1 MKKTFNSTC
10 SYCGVGCGIK
20 ITREQDNRLTLKGN
34 ENTPANQGMLCS
46 KGLNLHHVV
55 SDQSDR
61 IVKPKMRYA
70 RHLPLQNVSWD
81 DAMKRSAAVFK
92 TLIDKYG
99 SDSVGL
105 YVSGQMLTEEYY
117 LANKLCKGFLGTN
130 NIDTNSRLCMSTAV
144 ASYKKTLG
152 EDAPPVCYEDI
163 EACSLFFI
171 AGANPA
177 WCHPIIFRRI
187 EAHKAAN
194 PDVKIICVDP
204 RRTQTAEMSD
214 LHLQIKP
221 GTDIYL
227 YNAIAALIFSKG
239 YADEHFLAQH
249 VDGVTELKKY
259 LQTIDPEKA
268 AAHCAINYSQI
279 ILAADMIGQSK
290 TMLTL
295 WAMGLNQSAIGV
307 NKNLALINLSLITGR
322 IGKPGCGPFSLT
334 GQANAMGGR
343 EVGGMATMLA
353 AHRNL
358 DNPDHIREVAE
369 FWGVKTLSDKP
380 GYSATEMVEALE
392 DGRLKAVWIVCT
404 NPAVSLPSSDR
415 VDAAFKK
422 AKFVMVSEISNRS
435 DTLAYADVIFP
446 AAGWLEK
453 EGTMTN
459 SDRHLSYLPKVVDAP
474 GMALPDYEIFKRFA
488 NAMGFGKSFAYH
500 SAEDI
505 FNEHRALTK
514 GTNIDIS
521 GITYERLKKGNIQW
535 PCPDS
540 NHPGTKRLFEDGK
553 YWTASK
559 NAQVYPV
566 APENT
571 SEAISEEYPFIVT
584 TGRIRDQWHTMTR
597 TGKVNKLKQHI
608 NKSFLEMHPDDAL
621 RLHLSDAELVKV
633 SSRRSS
639 VYVEVQITET
649 IKPGCLFLPMHWGRI
664 RASSKA
670 RANNL
675 TSMNID
681 PLSKQPDFKFSAAKV
696 EKIRLPKKK
705 IILVGA
711 GAASLEFINSYRDKN
726 KEDEIHVFAKE
737 ALLFYNRVMLPEY
750 INREKQWQDIQSSEH
765 AELERL
771 NIVFHQG
778 NAITKINRSA
788 KTIVDQQGK
797 THGYD
802 KLVLATGSRPMIT
815 LKVPREMKGIFGLRT
830 RRDAD
835 KIREYLK
842 NGGRAL
848 IIGGGLLGLELAA
861 ALNSI
866 GVDVSIIQRSSRM
879 MRAQL
884 DELGSQLL
892 HEEIIDRGI
901 KVIYNDE
908 VSSFDGTDKL
918 QTVTLKSGRVLKM
931 DALFFAAGIK
941 ANTEL
946 GEQCGLKFNR
956 GLIVNDHMQSSD
968 KDIFVIGEIAEH
980 RKKTYGTTPAAQ
992 DQARVAADY
1001 LNGNIW
1007 SCYDHSLS
1015 FNILKIKDLQLCSL
1029 GITTKPPGNG
1039 YQEIVLIDR
1048 QMRYYKKCI
1057 LHHDRLIGAI
1067 LIGDKSE
1074 FAEFKSLIE
1083 SQLELGDKRELL
1095 LRGSAKPS
1103 EPPIGTIICSCN
1115 NVGEGNIENHI
1126 KSGCNNFDALCRLS
1140 NAGTGC
1146 GSCRPEVKR
1155 ILDLSGATKK

>member
-1 MKKTFNSTC
+1 MKKTFNTTC

-20 ITREQDNRLTLKGN
+20 ITREQNDRLTLTGD
-34 ENTPANQGMLCS
+34 ENTPANKGMLCS

-61 IVKPKMRYA
+61 LLQPQMRYA
-70 RHLPLQNVSWD
+70 RHLPLQDVSWD
-81 DAMKRSAAVFK
+81 DAMKRSAAVFT
-92 TLIDKYG
+92 TLINKYG
-99 SDSVGL
+99 PDSVGL
-105 YVSGQMLTEEYY
+105 YVSGTMLTEDYY

-144 ASYKKTLG
+144 IGYKKTLG
-152 EDAPPVCYEDI
+152 EDAPPISYDDI

-221 GTDIYL
+221 GSDIYL
-227 YNAIAALIFSKG
+227 YNAIAALIFAKG
-239 YADEHFLAQH
+239 YADQGFIAAH
-249 VDGVTELKKY
+249 VDGANELKQY
-259 LQTIDPEKA
+259 LLTIDPEEA
-268 AAHCAINYSQI
+268 ALQCEINYAQI
-279 ILAADMIGQSK
+279 IEAADMIGQSETLL
-290 TMLTL
+290 TM
-295 WAMGLNQSAIGV
+295 WAMGLNQSSIGV
-307 NKNLALINLSLITGR
+307 NKNIALINLNLITGR

-334 GQANAMGGR
+334 GQSNAMGGR
-343 EVGGMATMLA
+343 EVGGLATMLA

-358 DNPDHIREVAE
+358 DNPEHIREVAA
-369 FWGVKTLSDKP
+369 FWGVKTLSDRP

-392 DGRLKAVWIVCT
+392 DGRLKAVWVVCT
-404 NPAVSLPSSDR
+404 NPAVSLPSSRR

-435 DTLAYADVIFP
+435 DTLAYADVILP

-453 EGTMTN
+453 EGTITN

-474 GMALPDYEIFKRFA
+474 GMALADYEIFQRFA
-488 NAMGFGKSFAYH
+488 DAMGFGKAFNYD

-521 GITYERLKKGNIQW
+521 GISYDRLKKNNIQW
-535 PCPDS
+535 PCPSPD
-540 NHPGTKRLFEDGK
+540 HPGSKRLFENGK
-553 YWTASK
+553 YWTASQ
-559 NAQVYPV
+559 NAQVYAV
-566 APENT
+566 APENQAEAT
-571 SEAISEEYPFIVT
+571 SEAYPFIIT
-584 TGRIRDQWHTMTR
+584 TGRIRDQWHSMTR

-608 NKSFLEMHPDDAL
+608 NKPFVEIHPDDAA
-621 RLHLSDAELVKV
+621 RLNLNNGELAKV

-639 VYVEVQITET
+639 VCVEVQITDT
-649 IKPGCLFLPMHWGRI
+649 IKPGCLFLPMHWGRVNGS
-664 RASSKA
+664 AKA
-670 RANNL
+670 RSNNL

-681 PLSKQPDFKFSAAKV
+681 PLSKQPEFKFSAGRM
-696 EKIRLPKKK
+696 EKLILPRKK
-705 IILVGA
+705 IILIGA
-711 GAASLEFINSYRDKN
+711 GAASLEFINAYRDKN
-726 KEDEIHVFAKE
+726 REDEIQVFAKE
-737 ALLFYNRVMLPEY
+737 PLLFYNRVLLPEY
-750 INREKQWQDIQSSEH
+750 INREKQWQAIQSSEE

-778 NAITKINRSA
+778 NAVTKINRNE
-788 KTIVDQQGK
+788 KTIIDQQGK
-797 THGYD
+797 TYSYD
-802 KLVLATGSRPMIT
+802 KLIIATGSRPMIT
-815 LKVPREMKGIFGLRT
+815 LKVPRDMQGIFGLRT

-835 KIREYLK
+835 NIREYLK
-842 NGGRAL
+842 DGGRAL
-848 IIGGGLLGLELAA
+848 IIGGGLLGLELAG

-866 GVDVSIIQRSSRM
+866 GVEVTVIQRSSRL

-892 HEEIIDRGI
+892 HEEIVARGI

-908 VSSFDGTDKL
+908 VSSFAGENKL
-918 QTVTLKSGRVLKM
+918 QTVTLKSGLILQI

-941 ANTEL
+941 PNTEL

-956 GLIVNDHMQSSD
+956 GLVVNDHMQSSD
-968 KDIFVIGEIAEH
+968 DDIFVIGEIAEH

-992 DQARVAADY
+992 DQARVAAAY

-1007 SCYDHSLS
+1007 SRYDHSLS

-1029 GITTKPPGNG
+1029 GITTKPPGNDF
-1039 YQEIVLIDR
+1039 QEIVLIDR

-1057 LHHDRLIGAI
+1057 LHQDRLIGAI

-1074 FAEFKSLIE
+1074 FAEFKTLIE
-1083 SQLELGDKRELL
+1083 QQLELGDKRQQL
-1095 LRGSAKPS
+1095 LRGSATPC
-1103 EPPIGTIICSCN
+1103 EPPLGAIICSCN
-1115 NVGEGNIENHI
+1115 NVGTGNIEKHI
-1126 KSGCNNFDALCRLS
+1126 AAGCKNFDELCRLS

-1155 ILDLSGATKK
+1155 ILDLSGAADK

>member
-10 SYCGVGCGIK
+10 SYCGVGCGVT
-20 ITREQDNRLTLKGN
+20 ITRTDDGRLTLEGN
-34 ENTPANQGMLCS
+34 PNTPASRGMLCS

-55 SDQSDR
+55 SDHSDR
-61 IVKPKMRYA
+61 ILKPQMRYA
-70 RHLPLQNVSWD
+70 RHLPRHEVSWE
-81 DAMKRSAAVFK
+81 DAIKRSAAVFK
-92 TLIDKYG
+92 TLINKYG
-99 SDSVGL
+99 ADSVGL

-144 ASYKKTLG
+144 ASYKKALG
-152 EDAPPVCYEDI
+152 EDAPPISYEDI

-187 EAHKAAN
+187 EAHKAEN

-204 RRTQTAEMSD
+204 RRTQTAEMAD

-227 YNAIAALIFSKG
+227 YNAIAALIFAKG
-239 YADEHFLAQH
+239 YADQSFMEQH
-249 VDGVTELKKY
+249 VDGFEELKAY
-259 LQTIDPEKA
+259 LQSIDLHQA
-268 AAHCAINYSQI
+268 AQKCEIKYADI
-279 ILAADMIGQSK
+279 ILAADMIGQSETLL
-290 TMLTL
+290 TM
-295 WAMGLNQSAIGV
+295 WAMGLNQSSIGV

-334 GQANAMGGR
+334 GQGNAMGGR

-358 DNPDHIREVAE
+358 DNPDHIREVAD
-369 FWGVKTLSDKP
+369 FWGVKTLSDRP

-392 DGRLKAVWIVCT
+392 DSRLKAVWIVCT

-435 DTLAYADVIFP
+435 DTLAYADVILP

-453 EGTMTN
+453 EGVMTN

-474 GMALPDYEIFKRFA
+474 GEALPDSEIFIRFA
-488 NAMGFGKSFAYH
+488 REMGFGKQFSYRWP
-500 SAEDI
+500 EDI

-521 GITYERLKKGNIQW
+521 GITYQRLKKNNIQW
-535 PCPDS
+535 PCPDL
-540 NHPGTKRLFEDGK
+540 NHPGSKRLFEDGR
-553 YWTASK
+553 YWTASQ
-559 NAQVYPV
+559 NAQVFQI

-571 SEAISEEYPFIVT
+571 AESISKEYPFIIT

-608 NKSFLEMHPDDAL
+608 KRPFVEIHPDDAK
-621 RLHLSDAELVKV
+621 RLHLRHGELAKV
-633 SSRRSS
+633 SSCRSS
-639 VYVEVQITET
+639 VLVEVQITDT
-649 IKPGCLFLPMHWGRI
+649 IKPGCLFLPMHWGLI
-664 RASSKA
+664 LSSSKA

-675 TSMNID
+675 TSMNRD
-681 PLSKQPDFKFSAAKV
+681 PLSKQPEFKFSAGRV
-696 EKIRLPKKK
+696 EKIILPGKK

-711 GAASLEFINSYRDKN
+711 GAASLEFINAYRDKN

-737 ALLFYNRVMLPEY
+737 PLLFYNRVLLPEY
-750 INREKQWQDIQSSEH
+750 INQEKQWQDIKSSEK

-778 NAITKINRSA
+778 NAITKINRA
-788 KTIVDQQGK
+788 EKTITDQHGK
-797 THGYD
+797 SHNYD
-802 KLVLATGSRPMIT
+802 KLILATGSRPMIT
-815 LKVPREMKGIFGLRT
+815 MNIPRNMQGVFGLRT
-830 RRDAD
+830 RSDAD
-835 KIREYLK
+835 NIRAYLQH
-842 NGGRAL
+842 GGRAL
-848 IIGGGLLGLELAA
+848 IIGGGLLGLELAGS
-861 ALNSI
+861 LRSM
-866 GVDVSIIQRSSRM
+866 GVDVSIIQRSSRL

-892 HEEIIDRGI
+892 HEEIIERGI
-901 KVIYNDE
+901 NIIYNDE
-908 VSSFDGTDKL
+908 VSTISGADKL
-918 QTVTLKSGRVLKM
+918 QSVTLNSGRKLKI

-941 ANTEL
+941 PNTEL
-946 GEQCGLKFNR
+946 GEQCNLKFNR

-968 KDIFVIGEIAEH
+968 RDIFVIGEIAEH

-1029 GITTKPPGNG
+1029 GITSKPSGDS
-1039 YQEIVLIDR
+1039 YQEIILLDR

-1074 FAEFKSLIE
+1074 FAEFKTLIE
-1083 SQLELGDKRELL
+1083 EQLELGDKRYQLL
-1095 LRGSAKPS
+1095 KGPGKPI
-1103 EPPIGTIICSCN
+1103 EAPVGPIICSCN
-1115 NVGEGNIENHI
+1115 NVGAGNIEKYI
-1126 KSGCNNFDALCRLS
+1126 ADGCNDFDQLCRLS

-1155 ILDLSGATKK
+1155 ILDLSGAVKS

>member
-20 ITREQDNRLTLKGN
+20 ITREQDNRLTLTGN
-34 ENTPANQGMLCS
+34 ETTPANKGMLCS

-61 IVKPKMRYA
+61 ILKPKMRYA
-70 RHLPLQNVSWD
+70 RHLPLQDVSWD

-99 SDSVGL
+99 PDSVGL
-105 YVSGQMLTEEYY
+105 YVSGTMLTEDYY

-144 ASYKKTLG
+144 VGYKKTLG
-152 EDAPPVCYEDI
+152 EDAPPISYDDI

-204 RRTQTAEMSD
+204 RRTQTADMSD

-239 YADEHFLAQH
+239 YSDESFIAQH
-249 VDGVTELKKY
+249 VDGAEELKQY
-259 LQTIDPEKA
+259 LQTIDLEKA
-268 AAHCAINYSQI
+268 AQQCEISCEQI
-279 ILAADMIGQSK
+279 IEAADMIGQSETLL
-290 TMLTL
+290 TM
-295 WAMGLNQSAIGV
+295 WAMGLNQSSIGV
-307 NKNLALINLSLITGR
+307 NKNLALINLNLITGR

-334 GQANAMGGR
+334 GQSNAMGGR
-343 EVGGMATMLA
+343 EVGGLATMLA

-358 DNPDHIREVAE
+358 DNPEHIREVAD

-453 EGTMTN
+453 EGTITN

-500 SAEDI
+500 DAEDI
-505 FNEHRALTK
+505 FNEHRDLTK

-521 GITYERLKKGNIQW
+521 GISYERLKKGNIQW

-553 YWTASK
+553 YWTASQ

-566 APENT
+566 DPENK

-584 TGRIRDQWHTMTR
+584 TGRIRDQWHSMTR

-608 NKSFLEMHPDDAL
+608 NKPFLEMHPDDAL
-621 RLHLSDAELVKV
+621 HLDLSDAELVKV

-639 VYVEVQITET
+639 VYVEVQITDG
-649 IKPGCLFLPMHWGRI
+649 IKPGSLFLPMHWGKI
-664 RASSKA
+664 LASTKA
-670 RANNL
+670 RSNNL

-771 NIVFHQG
+771 NIAFHQG
-778 NAITKINRSA
+778 NAITKINPAA
-788 KTIVDQQGK
+788 KTIIDQQGK

-842 NGGRAL
+842 NGGSAL

-861 ALNSI
+861 ALKSM

-908 VSSFDGTDKL
+908 VNSFDGADKL

-968 KDIFVIGEIAEH
+968 ADIFVIGEIAEH

-1103 EPPIGTIICSCN
+1103 EPPIGAIICSCN
-1115 NVGEGNIENHI
+1115 NVGAGNIENHI
-1126 KSGCNNFDALCRLS
+1126 KSGCHNFDELCRLS

>member
-20 ITREQDNRLTLKGN
+20 ITREQDDRLTLEGD
-34 ENTPANQGMLCS
+34 ESAPANKGMLCS

-55 SDQSDR
+55 SDHSDR
-61 IVKPKMRYA
+61 ILKPQMRYA
-70 RHLPLQNVSWD
+70 RHLPRQNVSWD
-81 DAMKRSAAVFK
+81 DAMMRSAAVFK
-92 TLIDKYG
+92 TLINKYG
-99 SDSVGL
+99 PDSVGL
-105 YVSGQMLTEEYY
+105 YVSGQLLIEEYY

-144 ASYKKTLG
+144 VSYKKALG
-152 EDAPPVCYEDI
+152 EDAPPISYDDI
-163 EACSLFFI
+163 ETCSLFFI

-187 EAHKAAN
+187 EAHKAEN
-194 PDVKIICVDP
+194 PGVKIICVDP

-239 YADEHFLAQH
+239 YADEHFIAQH
-249 VDGVTELKKY
+249 VDGIEELKKY
-259 LQTIDPEKA
+259 LQTIDPQKA
-268 AAHCAINYSQI
+268 AAQCEVNYSQI
-279 ILAADMIGQSK
+279 IQAVDMIGHCETLL
-290 TMLTL
+290 TM
-295 WAMGLNQSAIGV
+295 WAMGLNQSSIGV
-307 NKNLALINLSLITGR
+307 NKNLALINLNLITGR

-334 GQANAMGGR
+334 GQGDAMGGR

-358 DNPDHIREVAE
+358 DNPEHIREVAE

-404 NPAVSLPSSDR
+404 NPAVSLPNSDR

-435 DTLAYADVIFP
+435 DTLAYADVILP

-474 GMALPDYEIFKRFA
+474 GEALPDYEIFMRFA
-488 NAMGFGKSFAYH
+488 NAMGFAKDFAYDC
-500 SAEDI
+500 AEDI

-514 GTNIDIS
+514 DTNIDIS
-521 GITYERLKKGNIQW
+521 GITYKRLKKNNIQW
-535 PCPDS
+535 PCPDP
-540 NHPGTKRLFEDGK
+540 NHPGSKRLFEDGK
-553 YWTASK
+553 YWTPSQ
-559 NAQVYPV
+559 NAHVYPV
-566 APENT
+566 APENQSETT
-571 SEAISEEYPFIVT
+571 SKEYPFIVMI
-584 TGRIRDQWHTMTR
+584 GRIRDQWHTMTR

-608 NKSFLEMHPDDAL
+608 NKPFVEVHPDDARQL
-621 RLHLSDAELVKV
+621 NLSNGELVKV
-633 SSRRSS
+633 STTRSS
-639 VYVEVQITET
+639 VHVEVQITDT

-664 RASSKA
+664 HASSKA

-675 TSMNID
+675 TSMNKD
-681 PLSKQPDFKFSAAKV
+681 PLSKEPDFKFSAGKV
-696 EKIRLPKKK
+696 EKTILPRKK

-711 GAASLEFINSYRDKN
+711 GAASLEFINTYRDIN
-726 KEDEIHVFAKE
+726 REDEIHVFAKE
-737 ALLFYNRVMLPEY
+737 PLLFYNRVMLPEY
-750 INREKQWQDIQSSEH
+750 INREKQWQDIKSSEK

-771 NIVFHQG
+771 NITFHQG
-778 NAITKINRSA
+778 NAITTINRSE
-788 KTIVDQQGK
+788 KTVVDQQGE
-797 THGYD
+797 THSYD
-802 KLVLATGSRPMIT
+802 KLILATGSRPMIT
-815 LKVPREMKGIFGLRT
+815 LNVPRGMKGFFGLRT

-835 KIREYLK
+835 NIYEYLK
-842 NGGRAL
+842 DGGNAL
-848 IIGGGLLGLELAA
+848 IIGGGLLGLELAGS
-861 ALNSI
+861 LNSI
-866 GVDVSIIQRSSRM
+866 GVDVTVIQRSSRL

-908 VSSFDGTDKL
+908 VCAFEGTDKL
-918 QTVTLKSGRVLKM
+918 QSVTLKSGHSLKM

-941 ANTEL
+941 PNTEL
-946 GEQCGLKFNR
+946 GKECDLRFNR

-968 KDIFVIGEIAEH
+968 PDIFVIGEIAEH

-1007 SCYDHSLS
+1007 SCYDHSLT

-1029 GITTKPPGNG
+1029 GITTKPEGDA

-1057 LHHDRLIGAI
+1057 LHHDRLVGAI

-1074 FAEFKSLIE
+1074 FAEFKRLIE
-1083 SQLELGDKRELL
+1083 GQLELGEQRHQLL
-1095 LRGSAKPS
+1095 KGSGKPAES
-1103 EPPIGTIICSCN
+1103 PIGPIVCSCN
-1115 NVGEGNIENHI
+1115 NVGEGNIEKHI
-1126 KSGCNNFDALCRLS
+1126 QEGCSNFEELCSLS
-1140 NAGTGC
+1140 NAGAGC

-1155 ILDLSGATKK
+1155 ILDLSGAAKK